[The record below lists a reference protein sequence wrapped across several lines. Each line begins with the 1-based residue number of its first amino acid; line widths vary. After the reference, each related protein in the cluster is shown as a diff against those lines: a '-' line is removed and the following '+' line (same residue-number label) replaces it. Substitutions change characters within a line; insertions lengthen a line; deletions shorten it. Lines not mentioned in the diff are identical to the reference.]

1 MMKLLVVYENA
12 GPNYSAYVPD
22 LPGCVSTGGTK
33 EEVACNIR
41 EAIAL
46 HLAGMLEDGERFP
59 EPIESWAEVVEVSER
74 DVARARTAFV
84 T

>member
-1 MMKLLVVYENA
+1 MKLLVVFEDA

-22 LPGCVSTGGTK
+22 LPGCVSTGATK

-46 HLAGMLEDGERFP
+46 HLAGMRLDGEAFP
-59 EPIESWAEVVEVSER
+59 EPVETWADVVEVTE
-74 DVARARTAFV
+74 DDIKRAASAFPPG
-84 T
+84 